1 MKIRG
6 VVDASGGASATDDG
20 PWLLRLKLS
29 PWRNA
34 EGELID
40 GRVTVWRSCSTDAAL
55 KAAEAEQRPGCLV
68 EVEVEAPE
76 RLSGLEFRLRG
87 PHEFL
92 YVDHTGVE
100 DDELERFAR
109 ELAPPAEITD
119 AVLGAFVF
127 DARLRWYTGCHCSA
141 SGASYRIRVTP
152 PDRRRPGPRI
162 EQARA
167 IVAWVDEHR
176 SEIARAAA
184 DALWPLWDGTWR
196 QDDEDDID
204 REDFER
210 RLSLESIS
218 WDDGHEAGEFAIYF
232 DDGDLFGGHAIV
244 VGVKSFAVRGV
255 ELYG

>member
-1 MKIRG
+1 MKTIRG
-6 VVDASGGASATDDG
+6 VVDDRGGGYGRLTTDG
-20 PWLLRLKLS
+20 AWALRLGLR
-29 PWRNA
+29 PWRDAEGRLSEGRLVVARCCRSNA
-34 EGELID
+34 ELE
-40 GRVTVWRSCSTDAAL
+40 TAL
-55 KAAEAEQRPGCLV
+55 AEHPQEGALV
-68 EVEVEAPE
+68 E
-76 RLSGLEFRLRG
+76 LELDGTTIELRG
-87 PHEFL
+87 DDERPL
-92 YVDHTGVE
+92 TYVRCSVVE
-100 DDELERFAR
+100 DDELEQLAR
-109 ELAPPAEITD
+109 ALAPPAEITD
-119 AVLGAFVF
+119 AVLGTFVF

-196 QDDEDDID
+196 QDDEDDVD
-204 REDFER
+204 REVFER
-210 RLSLESIS
+210 RLSLRSIS
-218 WDDGHEAGEFAIYF
+218 WDEGHEAGQFAISF
-232 DDGDLFGGHAIV
+232 DDGDLFGGHSIV